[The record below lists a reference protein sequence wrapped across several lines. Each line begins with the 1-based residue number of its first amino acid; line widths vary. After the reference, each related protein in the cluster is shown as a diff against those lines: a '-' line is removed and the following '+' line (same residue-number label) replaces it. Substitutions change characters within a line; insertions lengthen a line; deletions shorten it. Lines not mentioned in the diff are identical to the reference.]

1 MARHSSIA
9 TWRLVILALAVF
21 GTLIFVM
28 SLAPIPQD
36 LEYHRFVDTRG
47 LFGIPNAGDVLSNL
61 PFLLAGLYGLK
72 VIQSHPPGAMVRAWK
87 VLFVGVALVSFGSA
101 YYHWAPDN
109 ASLVWDRLPMTIGF
123 MGLFVALSGEFV
135 DERRASQLL
144 IPMILVGFASVVVWA
159 MTDDLRF
166 YAWVQGMP
174 LLVILVYLAVFRS
187 AYSHRAMLLAA
198 LLLYVLAKVTE
209 SYDAVVFEA
218 MGGLLSG
225 HSIKHLL
232 AAGGCFLLGFY
243 VKVRRPFASTA
254 AAR

>member
-1 MARHSSIA
+1 MAQYSSIA
-9 TWRLVILALAVF
+9 AWRLLVLAIAVF
-21 GTLIFVM
+21 GTLIYVM
-28 SLAPIPQD
+28 SLGPIPQD
-36 LEYHRFVDTRG
+36 LEYHRFADTRG

-72 VIQSHPPGAMVRAWK
+72 VIRSRPPGAMARAWT
-87 VLFVGVALVSFGSA
+87 VLFIGVALVSFGSA

-135 DERRASQLL
+135 DARRASQLL
-144 IPMILVGFASVVVWA
+144 IPMILVGFSSVVVWA
-159 MTDDLRF
+159 ITDDLRF

-174 LLVILVYLAVFRS
+174 LLVIVVYLALFRP

-209 SYDAVVFEA
+209 TYDEVVFEA

-232 AAGGCFLLGFY
+232 AAGGCFLLGY
-243 VKVRRPFASTA
+243 YLESRKA
-254 AAR
+254 